1 LRFREEKS
9 HLVAVFFLILTVYLW
24 SAPRTVVLED
34 DGLFILAAYFN
45 GIAHPPGYPL
55 YTVLGHIM
63 TKLPIDSV
71 AFRVHMLSALFGSL
85 GCVGLWW
92 LVRNLV
98 PGRIYAYTAS
108 LAFGFSQVYWS
119 QAIIA
124 EVYTLNVLLFLL
136 LFILALRYSE
146 QPDTGSARLVVLMGS
161 LYGLG
166 LSNHWPLLVLSTPA
180 LLAVMWPRW
189 RRLILQLPVGLPFM
203 LLGLLPYVWMVLR
216 SQMDP
221 EISFY
226 GPIESWRDFWF
237 VVSREGYAELDHS
250 PSAGWWDKWQFCGFV
265 LRESVQQL
273 GPVGALFSAI
283 GLIGQW
289 WIWPRRIGV
298 GLLLGYVCNTFLLIG
313 LLGFDYELLHRN
325 IFRVYPLIA
334 YCVLSIWMGLGMY
347 IMTGWLIRRWGRHF
361 RGNVVK
367 VGTCIVVVGMVLL
380 LNMRTNY
387 RAEDDWAEVYAKV
400 VLNTLEPDSVLFTDG
415 DLDMNPLGYFNRIE
429 GVRTDITLYSNKG
442 ICFSNRFFFPRRD
455 SHSVR
460 KQKVN
465 EFIIATKR
473 PVYYTY
479 GLPHNFGFE
488 SYGLYNRIDL
498 SLRSDRQRSNA
509 APEIVEYIKKILVLG
524 EPEDPWEIMHYRL
537 LMTDYCRLSL
547 NLLEHSEVSGGS
559 ENVLQDWVN
568 RVCHLYHGYLEYA
581 EHLLKYEKP
590 DIEHVTILLEKA
602 ESMKDQ
608 IVIKSERARF
618 EYLRGELFLYKH
630 EKKAALRSFNE
641 SIKQWPHPDNPS
653 AARLYE
659 FTEGD

>member
-387 RAEDDWAEVYAKV
+387 RAEDDWAEVYAKTILGSLASGAILFASGDNIV
-400 VLNTLEPDSVLFTDG
+400 ATVGYLNLIRNFRSDV
-415 DLDMNPLGYFNRIE
+415 
-429 GVRTDITLYSNKG
+429 TLYQTHG
-442 ICFSNRFFFPRRD
+442 LIFSNRLYRPDKNTEEERVKRID
-455 SHSVR
+455 
-460 KQKVN
+460 
-465 EFIIATKR
+465 EFINSNQQTI
-473 PVYYTY
+473 YYTENFPHQY
-479 GLPHNFGFE
+479 GNE
-488 SYGLYNRIDL
+488 MYGLYKRVSKKHLPGSLHFVANPDL
-498 SLRSDRQRSNA
+498 MNNYQTMIAHSEPVDAWEKMSYDRLHQDYCQLVAGLTEFNKK
-509 APEIVEYIKKILVLG
+509 PEKQKILQ
-524 EPEDPWEIMHYRL
+524 EILVQH
-537 LMTDYCRLSL
+537 C
-547 NLLEHSEVSGGS
+547 HS
-559 ENVLQDWVN
+559 
-568 RVCHLYHGYLEYA
+568 YHGYLGLIRQMLLKENFDWRLIETFIEYA
-581 EHLLKYEKP
+581 SAIRYQAITKEEDAQLDNYRAIMLIRRNRHDEAIQSLKHSIQIWAHPEN
-590 DIEHVTILLEKA
+590 KA
-602 ESMKDQ
+602 YQ
-608 IVIKSERARF
+608 
-618 EYLRGELFLYKH
+618 
-630 EKKAALRSFNE
+630 
-641 SIKQWPHPDNPS
+641 
-653 AARLYE
+653 LYE
-659 FTEGD
+659 ELRVK